1 MRTVRININVK
12 SNIKDDEI
20 SFTIY
25 TMLMILHF
33 FQAFSRAPIISG
45 LLICS
50 VMIFAAPAQA
60 NESPVSIDQLPVC
73 MNFSC
78 RRKEIV
84 TLSQKDWESISNWLK
99 QPAPDAQT
107 ERLHIKQAIGW
118 MEVVVGRYTP
128 THLDVGGDLQ
138 NGAVTFPGQLDC
150 IDESLNTTTYLK
162 LFEQNGLLRHH
173 AVIERAYRHT
183 VFDQHWAGQLEA
195 LEDGERW
202 VVDSWFQDN
211 GYLPYIQRSEEWEKI
226 PFFTSYLDSSQE
238 KPAKKNSFWSHLF
251 N

>member
-1 MRTVRININVK
+1 
-12 SNIKDDEI
+12 
-20 SFTIY
+20 
-25 TMLMILHF
+25 MLMILRF
-33 FQAFSRAPIISG
+33 FQAVSCASIVGS
-45 LLICS
+45 LLFVPVTAS
-50 VMIFAAPAQA
+50 ASTAQA
-60 NESPVSIDQLPVC
+60 SGSPVSIDHLPVC

-84 TLSQKDWESISNWLK
+84 SLSQDDWDSIANWLK
-99 QPAPDAQT
+99 QPASDAQT

-118 MEVVVGRYTP
+118 MEVIVGRYTP
-128 THLDVGGDLQ
+128 SHLDVGGDLQ

-162 LFEQNGLLRHH
+162 LFEQNNLLKYHT
-173 AVIERAYRHT
+173 VIERAYRRT
-183 VFDQHWAGQLEA
+183 IFDQHWAGQLRT
-195 LEDGERW
+195 LDSNERW

-238 KPAKKNSFWSHLF
+238 KPAGKDSFWGRLF

>member
-1 MRTVRININVK
+1 M
-12 SNIKDDEI
+12 
-20 SFTIY
+20 
-25 TMLMILHF
+25 M
-33 FQAFSRAPIISG
+33 
-45 LLICS
+45 
-50 VMIFAAPAQA
+50 FAAPARA
-60 NESPVSIDQLPVC
+60 SESPVSFEQLPVC

-84 TLSQKDWESISNWLK
+84 KLSQEDWDSVANWLR
-99 QPAPDAQT
+99 QPAPDAHT

-128 THLDVGGDLQ
+128 SHLDVGGDLQ

-162 LFEQNGLLRHH
+162 LFEQNDLLKHH
-173 AVIERAYRHT
+173 TVMERAYRRT
-183 VFDQHWAGQLEA
+183 VFDQHWAGQLKD
-195 LEDGERW
+195 LNNGDRW

-211 GYLPYIQRSEEWEKI
+211 GYLPYLQKSEEWEKI
-226 PFFTSYLDSSQE
+226 PFYTSYLDSSQE
-238 KPAKKNSFWSHLF
+238 NPDKKGSFWGQLF